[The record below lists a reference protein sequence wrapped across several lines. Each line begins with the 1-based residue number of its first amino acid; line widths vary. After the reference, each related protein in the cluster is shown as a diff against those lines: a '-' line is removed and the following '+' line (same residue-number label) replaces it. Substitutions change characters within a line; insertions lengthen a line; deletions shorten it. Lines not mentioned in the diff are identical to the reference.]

1 MYIFKNKW
9 RLLFSFVLTFLF
21 VSTTLIVATSK
32 VENNIFLGNYKKDT
46 LDMKDDSIDSISLGE
61 SKEFNVYNTQT
72 PPELTF
78 IVSYD
83 YIDKTL
89 NGDGTITYELDYS
102 LTNKINTNPTSIL
115 YINIY
120 EIQSDGT
127 SIKNDSLSESI
138 DFSLAVNETFNDG
151 ITFTL
156 DEDVDV
162 AVSTAVQYSGSP
174 YESGLVYLFSKDRPI
189 IENQSINED
198 FNLNEYYL
206 YFDYSGDLDL
216 IDDIKFYN
224 ENVLLVEDID
234 YEVISSESSYSWVN
248 GIKFLNT
255 TPNTIYNQYEVEI
268 NYHTNFPNDNRID
281 RYTISPFGTS
291 PDDLNNLIN
300 ISANN
305 ATKDS
310 VDLQA
315 QANLSGIETITLKN
329 IEIFDGSNSLNSY
342 DLSLSNENQTYNDS
356 ISTLE
361 SNTTYDLDAVITY
374 ETISGANTEVLVD
387 INQFNTLPI
396 DPEIQSFNLEDV
408 SSTTASLSWEINDSD
423 LVVKNIEVK
432 DIDLNSIIYNG
443 LETSNEILVENL
455 ESLTTY
461 NYQLNVTYQDLNNT
475 EYSVS
480 QDLQFK
486 TTPIEPNLALD
497 NSFINVLDQNNV
509 ELTWKFNDEN
519 SILNN
524 VQIIDKFDESVIY
537 EDDNSDG
544 NNNYDYEDYLIS
556 DLNSNTTYNYQIK
569 YSWSYTD
576 LDSEEISDSSYIDF
590 SFTTLASNPEIVDFL
605 VSDKTETSMELSWNI
620 TDNDNVIDSIEIL
633 DESNNLI
640 YSPTSKTGSYNI
652 QDLNKGQEYNFKLQ
666 VKWTPLNE
674 EQSNEVIES
683 VVTERTFDNTINIG
697 DVTAE
702 SIDDNYDI
710 LIDINLG
717 RDLTI
722 NWGSVVINND
732 VDNSIDITDQ
742 LNMID
747 GEGQINLTIN
757 KDSITSLEDNNI
769 EITINYT
776 DSYGNTDEFTISKII
791 PSTSDEI
798 PIYRNLWFWLVV
810 LISLLVILLL
820 AYLISKIFIKKNN

>member
-32 VENNIFLGNYKKDT
+32 VENNIFLGNYKKET

-189 IENQSINED
+189 IENQSINEN

-268 NYHTNFPNDNRID
+268 NYHTNFPDDNRID

-374 ETISGANTEVLVD
+374 ETISGANVEVLVD

-408 SSTTASLSWEINDSD
+408 SSTTASLSWEISDSD

-432 DIDLNSIIYNG
+432 DIDLNSVIYTG

-537 EDDNSDG
+537 EDDNTDG

-590 SFTTLASNPEIVDFL
+590 SFTTLASNPEIVDFF
-605 VSDKTETSMELSWNI
+605 VSNKTETSMELSWNI

-697 DVTAE
+697 DVTME

-717 RDLTI
+717 KDLTI
-722 NWGSVVINND
+722 NWGSVVINGD
-732 VDNSIDITDQ
+732 VDNSVDITDQ
-742 LNMID
+742 LNMVD

-757 KDSITSLEDNNI
+757 KDSIASLEDNNI

-820 AYLISKIFIKKNN
+820 VYLISKIFIRKNN